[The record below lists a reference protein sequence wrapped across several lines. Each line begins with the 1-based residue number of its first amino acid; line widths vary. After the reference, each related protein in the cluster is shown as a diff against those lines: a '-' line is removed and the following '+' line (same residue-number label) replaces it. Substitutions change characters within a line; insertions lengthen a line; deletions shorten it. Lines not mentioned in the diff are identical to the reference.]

1 MIVYSDTGKIRAL
14 DVNKGRLRILMDA
27 AKQHSLDD
35 MITDI
40 HADLQLYAVSSHESS
55 LLLIQKRKKRKK
67 ENFPC
72 NACPMEIF

>member
-1 MIVYSDTGKIRAL
+1 MYSETGKIRAL

-40 HADLQLYAVSSHESS
+40 HADLRLYAVSSHESS
-55 LLLIQKRKKRKK
+55 LLVIQKREKRNNDK
-67 ENFPC
+67 FPY
-72 NACPMEIF
+72 NAYPMELF

>member
-1 MIVYSDTGKIRAL
+1 VYSDTGKIRAL

-40 HADLQLYAVSSHESS
+40 HADLRLYAVSSHESS
-55 LLLIQKRKKRKK
+55 LLVIQKREKRKNDK
-67 ENFPC
+67 FPY
-72 NACPMEIF
+72 NAYPMELF